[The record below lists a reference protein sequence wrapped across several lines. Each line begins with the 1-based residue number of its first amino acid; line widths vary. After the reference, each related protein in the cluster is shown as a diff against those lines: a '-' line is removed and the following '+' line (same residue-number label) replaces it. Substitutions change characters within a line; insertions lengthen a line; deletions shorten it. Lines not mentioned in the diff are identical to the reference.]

1 MIIITVVNFCDAA
14 YYGDDFDYGI
24 LIIEEDVEIEK
35 LQEEIYGLKNR
46 AETSGIDWCIVD
58 YIVKNLPYHVMYYDT
73 VPKIYV

>member
-24 LIIEEDVEIEK
+24 FIIEEDMEIEK
-35 LQEEIYGLKNR
+35 LQEEIYKLRDK
-46 AETSGIDWCIVD
+46 AEADEIDWCIVD